1 MDNNMTAAVPQDQ
14 QVLAPVQPDRDL
26 MAQEEALSK
35 MRNRQKRF
43 QTFGV
48 GSFLYALFYT
58 FCLYHNA
65 SGITYPFFAG
75 GTLLFFG
82 YFTRKL
88 ESSSAGGHFH
98 KTFLVISI
106 VLAGALNCT
115 TDSGVL
121 IFFNKILMTVLLGI
135 LMLQYWHNLT
145 GWSIAAYCKGGMTMF
160 FGSVCSM
167 FSPVGDMMAV
177 RRLRH
182 MGRNPERDGTDRRRM
197 LLSVAIGLA
206 IAAPVAAFIMIL
218 LASADA
224 VFYKLICDVLTFS
237 FDASVYESMETVIK
251 ILCSIV
257 VSGAVCYGFFVYNAA
272 TETIKN
278 RNDMAVR
285 DTANLDTYIAVTVN
299 AVMCAI
305 YLLFSGIQIFGLF
318 LGKMSLPEG
327 YTYASYARHGFFELV
342 FVSLFNIMLVLF
354 TLAYFKN
361 SAILKALLT
370 TICGC
375 TYIMILSSAYRMLLY
390 ISSYQLTFLRLF
402 VLWALVMM
410 ALVMA
415 GVLIY
420 IHNMDFSLF
429 RFGIIVLT
437 AGWLFFSAA
446 HPDYWIATYNIKT
459 STEEQGYDSYYLR
472 RRLSLDAVAAL
483 PEDIRNSRDSIY
495 YKKVERYQEQ
505 TKGLQG
511 LRKFNFSRAYA
522 AHKID
527 T

>member
-182 MGRNPERDGTDRRRM
+182 MGRDRK
-197 LLSVAIGLA
+197 SV
-206 IAAPVAAFIMIL
+206 V
-218 LASADA
+218 
-224 VFYKLICDVLTFS
+224 
-237 FDASVYESMETVIK
+237 
-251 ILCSIV
+251 
-257 VSGAVCYGFFVYNAA
+257 
-272 TETIKN
+272 
-278 RNDMAVR
+278 
-285 DTANLDTYIAVTVN
+285 
-299 AVMCAI
+299 
-305 YLLFSGIQIFGLF
+305 
-318 LGKMSLPEG
+318 
-327 YTYASYARHGFFELV
+327 
-342 FVSLFNIMLVLF
+342 
-354 TLAYFKN
+354 
-361 SAILKALLT
+361 
-370 TICGC
+370 
-375 TYIMILSSAYRMLLY
+375 
-390 ISSYQLTFLRLF
+390 
-402 VLWALVMM
+402 
-410 ALVMA
+410 
-415 GVLIY
+415 
-420 IHNMDFSLF
+420 
-429 RFGIIVLT
+429 
-437 AGWLFFSAA
+437 
-446 HPDYWIATYNIKT
+446 
-459 STEEQGYDSYYLR
+459 
-472 RRLSLDAVAAL
+472 
-483 PEDIRNSRDSIY
+483 
-495 YKKVERYQEQ
+495 
-505 TKGLQG
+505 
-511 LRKFNFSRAYA
+511 
-522 AHKID
+522 
-527 T
+527 